1 MNKCRLA
8 AGLFLWSVFGATG
21 EGQTSVDLRTQS
33 KSVDFSAAGSTKP
46 MQTGNSLPSTCAV
59 GQFFF
64 LTTAPAG
71 SNVYA
76 CNPANTWTVE
86 GNSLS
91 VTSSTA
97 NEVLSSNGSSIQWFA
112 LGGDISGAP
121 GGLTVNRLSGIAM
134 ERRSKPVAAGT
145 GPSR

>member
-8 AGLFLWSVFGATG
+8 AGLFLCTAFGGTG
-21 EGQTSVDLRTQS
+21 ECQTLVDLRTQS
-33 KSVDFSAAGSTKP
+33 KNVDFSAAGSTKP
-46 MQTGNSLPSTCAV
+46 MQTGSSLPLTCAV

-76 CNPANTWTVE
+76 CNPVNIWAVE

-91 VTSSTA
+91 VTSSTT
-97 NEVLSSNGSSIQWFA
+97 NEVLSSNGSSIQWLT

-121 GGLTVNRLSGIAM
+121 SGL
-134 ERRSKPVAAGT
+134 
-145 GPSR
+145 